1 MMQTLF
7 VNKYSPV
14 TYSHE
19 WVQSVQALL
28 IETYLHVL
36 LVGFLRT
43 PAKLG
48 CAGSSDDNA
57 LMDVLWM

>member
-19 WVQSVQALL
+19 CVQSVQALL

-43 PAKLG
+43 PA
-48 CAGSSDDNA
+48 
-57 LMDVLWM
+57 